1 MSCLHNKPAFKKT
14 AWKLSEESSV
24 ESIVTFLKG
33 TFPQANQ
40 KSLLI
45 TLQQEAEH
53 VEQEKDAGTVQVG
66 EESFII
72 HDGKLMGGDIAD
84 YVRYTDDDKQQR
96 VD

>member
-1 MSCLHNKPAFKKT
+1 MKRYFSQAF
-14 AWKLSEESSV
+14 
-24 ESIVTFLKG
+24 
-33 TFPQANQ
+33 QN
-40 KSLLI
+40 SLLI

-84 YVRYTDDDKQQR
+84 YVRYTDDNQQQS